1 MESTPTPPTNAQ
13 PGWAAGL
20 GAHARAH
27 VPTTVGLAVAGLALS
42 GMLLASVSRLAS
54 GQGNQA
60 LALAFMAG
68 MACFAANALGALPAL
83 LLRSIP
89 KRVEHVLLGFA
100 AGMML
105 AASFF
110 SLLMPA
116 LEVASELT
124 GQRAAALLVVV
135 AGLALGT
142 LLMLGLHA
150 FTPHEHEGSGA
161 CGPGNARVGRVW
173 LFAFAIALHNL
184 PEGMAVGVAFAEAD
198 FSVGLPVAGAIALQ
212 DMPEG
217 LVVAL
222 AMRAAGFNPL
232 RAVMVS
238 VATGALEPVGA
249 LLGVALS
256 SGFAIAYPIGLA
268 LAAGAM
274 LFVVSHEVIPET
286 HGEGHETPATIG
298 LMAGFALMMVLDTMF
313 A

>member
-1 MESTPTPPTNAQ
+1 MESTSTPSTHAPA
-13 PGWAAGL
+13 GWAAGL
-20 GAHARAH
+20 GAYARVHWPSA
-27 VPTTVGLAVAGLALS
+27 LALAIAGLALS
-42 GMLLASVSRLAS
+42 GMLVASFSRLAS
-54 GQGNQA
+54 GQGNTA
-60 LALAFMAG
+60 LALAFVAG
-68 MACFAANALGALPAL
+68 MACFAANALGAAPAL

-89 KRVEHVLLGFA
+89 RRVEHVLLGFA

-116 LEVASELT
+116 IEVATAST
-124 GQRAAALLVVV
+124 GQRGTALLVVV

-142 LLMLGLHA
+142 LLMLGLDA
-150 FTPHEHEGSGA
+150 FTPHEHEHSGP
-161 CGPGNARVGRVW
+161 CGPGTARVGRVW

-222 AMRAAGFNPL
+222 AMRAAGFSAW
-232 RAVMVS
+232 RAVRVS

-256 SGFAIAYPIGLA
+256 SGFEIAYPLGLA

-286 HGEGHETPATIG
+286 HGEGHETPATVG
-298 LMAGFALMMVLDTMF
+298 LMAGFALMMVVDTVF

>member
-1 MESTPTPPTNAQ
+1 MEPMPTPSTNVQ

-27 VPTTVGLAVAGLALS
+27 VPTTIGLAVAGLALC

-54 GQGNQA
+54 GQGNTA
-60 LALAFMAG
+60 LALAFVAG

-83 LLRSIP
+83 LLRSIS
-89 KRVEHVLLGFA
+89 KRIEHVLLGFA

-110 SLLMPA
+110 SLLMPS

-124 GQRAAALLVVV
+124 GQRGTALLVVV

-150 FTPHEHEGSGA
+150 YTPHEHEHSGA
-161 CGPGNARVGRVW
+161 CGPGSARLGRVW
-173 LFAFAIALHNL
+173 LFALAIALHNL

-217 LVVAL
+217 IVVAL
-222 AMRAAGFNPL
+222 AMRAAGFSPL
-232 RAVMVS
+232 RAVLVS
-238 VATGALEPVGA
+238 AATGVLEPVGA

-256 SGFAIAYPIGLA
+256 SGFAIAYPLGLA

-298 LMAGFALMMVLDTMF
+298 LMAGFALMMVLDTLF